1 MKRIVLLVLVLA
13 LCLSLCACGKSKAAK
28 EAEAAIEA
36 IGEVS
41 IDSGDAIKNAEK
53 LYNILTDAEKADVDN
68 RLVLVEAQEQFAKL
82 QETLIYSNAKE
93 SYEALKEVA
102 TLCVNGMDDIY
113 GAWYFGVY
121 KAKNASGNYY
131 FYYDLA
137 KETPNLSGGD
147 LKNAAEKIGFPISGD
162 RDSCSALKKDW
173 QKSLTVTMAAIALRG
188 DYDTITTKMEN
199 EKKCLQALTEVYDD
213 YTYYPRLKEYYAAVG
228 SYVEFYTNPT
238 GSFNQLADTVKE
250 FENTIRTYEADVGF
264 LFTK

>member
-1 MKRIVLLVLVLA
+1 MKRIICFLLVAVM
-13 LCLSLCACGKSKAAK
+13 CLSLMGCGKSKAAK
-28 EAEAAIEA
+28 EAEKAIDA
-36 IGEVS
+36 IGEVTL
-41 IDSGDAIKNAEK
+41 DSGDAIKNAEK
-53 LYNILTDAEKADVDN
+53 LYNILTDAEKSDINN

-82 QETLIYSNAKE
+82 QETLIYGNAKE

-102 TLCVNGMDDIY
+102 SLCISGMDDIY

-121 KAKNASGNYY
+121 KASTASGNYY

-147 LKNAAEKIGFPISGD
+147 LKNAAEVIGYPTSGD
-162 RDSCSALKKDW
+162 RNSCSALKKDW

-188 DYDTITTKMEN
+188 DYDTITAKMEN
-199 EKKCLQALTEVYDD
+199 AEKCLQTLTEEYDD
-213 YTYYPRLKEYYAAVG
+213 YTYYPKLKEYYAAVA

-250 FENTIRTYEADVGF
+250 FENDIRTYEADVSF
-264 LFTK
+264 LFNK